1 MSSVLRTAFR
11 IISIAIIVF
20 VIILILTKIFPIV
33 GNIIEEIR
41 KFIFTIKELLRNIS
55 ANLKN

>member
-11 IISIAIIVF
+11 IIAIAIIIF

-33 GNIIEEIR
+33 GDIIEKIR
-41 KFIFTIKELLRNIS
+41 KFIFSIKEFLRNIS
-55 ANLKN
+55 TN